1 VSNLGHQAGAQLAHK
16 AWPQQCGITS
26 QGGESSGQIVIV
38 RSP

>member
-1 VSNLGHQAGAQLAHK
+1 VSNLGHQPGAQLGHEAG
-16 AWPQQCGITS
+16 PQQCGITP